1 MKPRLEDLTATELKF
16 IKATNTPAKV
26 QRWLDGLR
34 YNWEKDGLPT
44 LRSLRRVLKDRTAH
58 CLEGAVAAA
67 AVMQFHGHKPLM
79 LCMEARDID
88 HNLYVFKERGL
99 YGAIGQSRDANLK
112 FRKPKF
118 KTLRDLV
125 LSYYP
130 YYWNYWTND
139 HTELTIRGYS
149 LVDLG
154 KFKQDW
160 VTGEA
165 ELTFIED
172 HLYKIPYT
180 ALWPIPKHTKFV
192 SPRKGKLRWIG

>member
-1 MKPRLEDLTATELKF
+1 MKTALRQLRDDERRFVAK
-16 IKATNTPAKV
+16 TNTPLKV

-34 YNWEKDGLPT
+34 YNWEKDGKST

-67 AVMQFHGHKPLM
+67 AVMQFHGHAPLM

-88 HNLYVFKERGL
+88 HNLFVYKERGR
-99 YGAIGQSRDANLK
+99 YGAIGQSRDPMLK
-112 FRKPKF
+112 FRKPEYR
-118 KTLRDLV
+118 TLRDLV

-130 YYWNYWTND
+130 YYWNYWTGD
-139 HTELTIRGYS
+139 HTELTIRGYA

-160 VTGEA
+160 VTGEE

-180 ALWPIPKHTKFV
+180 ALWPIPGKTKFV
-192 SPRKGKLRWIG
+192 SPRKGKLRWV